1 MKRLFGKWNSLKWH
15 VKVTGNRIIEE
26 TTPKIP
32 GLALFDPSIGTAN
45 LGDEIISRLGQRVLN
60 DCFANCDTLRVP
72 THFLPQRDTIEKLL
86 SYRHKIVCGTNLMTP
101 HFEKH
106 SLWKVPADLYGYTN
120 TLTLAVGWGYYCDD
134 ISKASRTTYRNML
147 SKSGLHS
154 VRDRYTEQKFHE
166 MGIHNVIY
174 TACVTLW
181 GMTPDRCK
189 AIPKKKARDVIAT
202 ITDYSRDPQADKEML
217 SILLDHYETVYV
229 WIQGR
234 EDLQYLET
242 LVDLEKIC
250 VVERSVDA
258 FEKVLDQGHIDYIG
272 TRLHAGI
279 LALNHG
285 VRSIVVAIDNR
296 AKEMGRDVN
305 LIMVSRDDVADELEP
320 LIESEFE
327 TVLNIPWENIEKWKL
342 QFQ

>member
-1 MKRLFGKWNSLKWH
+1 MRRLFGKWNSLKWH
-15 VKVTGNRIIEE
+15 IKVTGNRIAEE

-45 LGDEIISRLGQRVLN
+45 LGDEIISRLGQQALS
-60 DCFANCDTLRVP
+60 DCFAGSDIVRVP
-72 THFLPQRDTIEKLL
+72 THFLPQHDTIEKLL
-86 SYRHKIVCGTNLMTP
+86 CYRHKIVCGTNLMTP

-120 TLTLAVGWGYYCDD
+120 ILTLAVGWGYYCDD

-147 SKSGLHS
+147 SKRGLHS
-154 VRDRYTEQKFHE
+154 VRDKYTEQKFHE
-166 MGIHNVIY
+166 MGIHNVVC

-181 GMTPDRCK
+181 SLTPERCQ
-189 AIPKKKARDVIAT
+189 AIPQKKARDVIAT
-202 ITDYSRDPQADKEML
+202 ITDYSRDPQADADML
-217 SILLDHYETVYV
+217 NILLDHYETVYV
-229 WIQGR
+229 WIQGTD
-234 EDLQYLET
+234 DLEYLET
-242 LVDLEKIC
+242 LVDLEKIH

-258 FEKVLDQGHIDYIG
+258 FEKVLDQGNIDYVG

-296 AKEMGRDVN
+296 AREMGRDVN
-305 LIMVSRDDVADELEP
+305 LVMVDRGNIGDCLEF
-320 LIESEFE
+320 LVESEFE
-327 TVLNIPWENIEKWKL
+327 TALNIPWENIEIWKK